1 MPAMVKAAHK
11 RVPEVIDEQTLI
23 ERFRATDAQVREVVL
38 LGAQMLG
45 EGIAAMIAALNVN
58 QVLIIGPA
66 TELGED
72 YLEAVRRQAASSAL
86 PMLAKETRISL
97 GATRGND
104 VVIGASAMLM
114 TQELGLSL
122 AR

>member
-1 MPAMVKAAHK
+1 
-11 RVPEVIDEQTLI
+11 
-23 ERFRATDAQVREVVL
+23 
-38 LGAQMLG
+38 
-45 EGIAAMIAALNVN
+45 
-58 QVLIIGPA
+58 VLIIGPA

-72 YLEAVRRQAASSAL
+72 YLEAVRRQAVSSAL
-86 PMLAKETRISL
+86 PMLAEETRISL